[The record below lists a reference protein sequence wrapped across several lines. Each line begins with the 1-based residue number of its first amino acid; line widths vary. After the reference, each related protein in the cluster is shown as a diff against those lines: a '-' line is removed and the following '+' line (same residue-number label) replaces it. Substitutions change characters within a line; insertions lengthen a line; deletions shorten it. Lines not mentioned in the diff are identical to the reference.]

1 MIELILSTL
10 ADFGLIQEDYKHK
23 RRIGKKEE
31 LDGTK
36 RPMQKVFLQPS
47 VLLLITVLVTG
58 SISALL
64 FFGYQRNTLYL
75 KKTKK
80 ELATMIERMEHW
92 KEKFGQYPTD
102 LNELIGNS
110 PIRQGWLTDSW
121 NRPYQYEIN
130 EKENVFEIRSAG
142 ADGKFKT
149 EDDIISK

>member
-1 MIELILSTL
+1 
-10 ADFGLIQEDYKHK
+10 
-23 RRIGKKEE
+23 
-31 LDGTK
+31 
-36 RPMQKVFLQPS
+36 
-47 VLLLITVLVTG
+47 
-58 SISALL
+58 
-64 FFGYQRNTLYL
+64 
-75 KKTKK
+75 
-80 ELATMIERMEHW
+80 MIERMEHW

-110 PIRQGWLTDSW
+110 PISQGWLTDSW